1 MRSSDLPENS
11 PQILP
16 ESTDFRFEDSSLLLE
31 AVVHLSDDAIITKN
45 LNGIITSWN
54 PAATRIF
61 GYLPEEIAGQSIL
74 RLIPDRLQHEEEE
87 FLRKLSKG
95 EVIAHYETIRLT
107 KDGRE
112 INVLLTISP
121 VKDRTGKIVGVSKIA
136 RNITSQKQSDQLR
149 FWMSAIVESSDD
161 AILSK
166 NLSGIITSWNRAAE
180 RIFGYTEPEVL
191 GRSILML
198 IPEEL
203 HAEEKDI
210 LDKLRAGERI
220 DHFETIRLRKNG
232 ERINVSLT
240 ISPVRDSSGKIVG
253 ASKVLRDISE
263 RKRLEQS
270 LLQAEKLAASGKMAA
285 TIAHEINNPL
295 EAVLNLIYLART
307 NASDPEQVNL
317 FLNTAESELVRLSHI
332 AKQTLGFYRE
342 NAGAISCS
350 LEELMSNAI
359 RIYAPKL
366 SATGVEIKTQLE
378 SSRRI
383 AMKKGEIMQVI
394 SNLIANAGYAMPGG
408 GTLVTTVKDA
418 LVDGRDG
425 VVLTVEDNGCGIP
438 PENLQKI
445 FEPFFTTRSSIG
457 TGIGLWVAKQ
467 FIESHSGTIEVH
479 SSTDAASHGTKISI
493 FLPMETPYS
502 AKPINQGIE
511 QFHR

>member
-11 PQILP
+11 PKILP

-31 AVVHLSDDAIITKN
+31 AVVHSSDDAIITKN

-61 GYLPEEIAGQSIL
+61 GYLPEEITGQSIL
-74 RLIPDRLQHEEEE
+74 RLIPDRLQHEEQEI
-87 FLRKLSKG
+87 LRKLRNG

-107 KDGRE
+107 KDEQE

-121 VKDRTGKIVGVSKIA
+121 VRDRTGKIVGISKIA
-136 RNITSQKQSDQLR
+136 RDITSQKQSDQLR

-166 NLSGIITSWNRAAE
+166 NLNGTITSWNRAAE
-180 RIFGYTEPEVL
+180 RIFGYTEAEVI
-191 GRSILML
+191 GKSILML

-203 HAEEKDI
+203 HAEEKTI
-210 LDKLRAGERI
+210 LEKLRAGERI

-232 ERINVSLT
+232 EQINVSLT
-240 ISPVRDSSGKIVG
+240 ISPVRDASGTIVG

-263 RKRLEQS
+263 RKRIEQS

-295 EAVLNLIYLART
+295 ESVLNLVYLART
-307 NASDPEQVNL
+307 NSSDPEQVNA
-317 FLNTAESELVRLSHI
+317 FLSTAESELVRLSHI

-342 NAGAISCS
+342 NAGAISFP
-350 LEELMSNAI
+350 LDELVSDAI

-366 SATGVEIKTQLE
+366 TAAGVEIKTQLE
-378 SSRRI
+378 SSRQI

-394 SNLIANAGYAMPGG
+394 SNLIANAGYAMPSG
-408 GTLVTTVKDA
+408 GTLITIVKDA

-425 VVLTVEDNGCGIP
+425 VLLTLEDNGCGIP
-438 PENLQKI
+438 TENLKKV

-457 TGIGLWVAKQ
+457 TGIGLWVARQ
-467 FIESHSGTIEVH
+467 FIESHAGTIAVD
-479 SSTDAASHGTKISI
+479 SNTDAAHHGTKISI
-493 FLPMETPYS
+493 FLPIENPYS
-502 AKPINQGIE
+502 AKPIIQ
-511 QFHR
+511 